1 MVLNVKTRSYKM
13 TPLSTDLIRELN
25 QSKTCLDPT
34 QDLNPKILAA
44 SSSRTPVKTSRIQ
57 QSLQGTPNETKI
69 RQLEAKLAGIYILT
83 QLYPNM

>member
-1 MVLNVKTRSYKM
+1 M
-13 TPLSTDLIRELN
+13 TPLSTDLIRALN
-25 QSKTCLDPT
+25 QSKSCLSEP
-34 QDLNPKILAA
+34 NPEFIQTFLAA